1 MGKFIVKRVNTTRAA
16 ATSTC
21 WRKKISR
28 YNSVQEYVIRRIR
41 LSIKDKER
49 ERGVVSSRNM
59 KGLPPSFSSSLAK
72 LYAEGI
78 KERNESCGACMYYNP
93 EWFDVL
99 VTRVLR
105 PVS

>member
-1 MGKFIVKRVNTTRAA
+1 MRRRRARVKRM
-16 ATSTC
+16 
-21 WRKKISR
+21 KISR
-28 YNSVQEYVIRRIR
+28 YNSVQEYVIYRIR
-41 LSIKDKER
+41 LSIKDKEKQRER

-59 KGLPPSFSSSLAK
+59 KGLTLSPSPSLTK

-78 KERNESCGACMYYNP
+78 KERDESCGACTYYNP